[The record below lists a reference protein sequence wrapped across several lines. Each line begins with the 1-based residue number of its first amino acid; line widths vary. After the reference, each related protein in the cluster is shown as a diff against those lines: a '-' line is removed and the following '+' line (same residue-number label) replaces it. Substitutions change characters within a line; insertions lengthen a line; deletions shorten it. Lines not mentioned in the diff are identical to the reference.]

1 MRSELRLVVERELR
15 EAFRRR
21 SLWIV
26 MAILFVA
33 ACAALILPEVIDD
46 DSTPNYDIAVVASTD
61 ASGSFQSTLDAVLD
75 QLGAS
80 ANFRTVAG
88 VDSARRLVDDGDADI
103 GVAAGSRPV
112 IVVRAGEHTQL
123 LGAVREALASGALAD
138 NMAGTGMSDADVT
151 RVLRVEAP
159 DVQEVDTQAAGR
171 RASAAILSVILY
183 LVLLML
189 MVQVANGVAI
199 EKANRVSEVLLPI
212 VRPDSL
218 LFGKVIGT
226 GIVGLITLLAGAIP
240 VAVKAIAG
248 GDLPSGLGVAVAG
261 GAPWFLLGL
270 VLYLTIAGSL
280 GALVERQEEA
290 GATVTPL
297 TIILVATFI
306 VAQSAPDSGLAAVLA
321 YIPFTS
327 PLVMP
332 SRLAVGASSPLEM
345 VLSLAILAVT
355 VVVVVRLGAVVYQ
368 RAVVRTGRRL
378 KISEVLRAA

>member
-1 MRSELRLVVERELR
+1 
-15 EAFRRR
+15 
-21 SLWIV
+21 
-26 MAILFVA
+26 AILFIA

-46 DSTPNYDIAVVASTD
+46 DGAAEYDVALVAPTD
-61 ASGSFQSTLDAVLD
+61 AESSFRSTLDGVLE
-75 QLGAS
+75 QLDAS
-80 ANFRTVAG
+80 ARFRTVAS
-88 VDSARRLVDDGDADI
+88 VDDARRLVDDGDADV
-103 GVAAGSRPV
+103 GVAAGPEPV
-112 IVVRAGEHTQL
+112 IVVRADQHAKL
-123 LGAVREALASGALAD
+123 LGAVRQALASSALAD
-138 NMAGTGMSDADVT
+138 NLANAGLSDAQVVQ
-151 RVLRVEAP
+151 VLRVQAP
-159 DVQEVDTQAAGR
+159 RVQEVDTEAAGR
-171 RASAAILSVILY
+171 RASAAILSIVLY

-240 VAVKAIAG
+240 VAVKAVAG

-261 GAPWFLLGL
+261 GAPWFVLGL

-332 SRLAVGASSPLEM
+332 SRIAVGASSPLEM
-345 VLSLAILAVT
+345 TLSLLILFTT

-378 KISEVLRAA
+378 KITEILRAA